1 MSGILRPIRVPLLVS
16 AIVVAGYLAWPYRPV
31 APQPW
36 SEQDKAT
43 LQSLSLSS
51 LPELPDDPSN
61 AVADDPDAAI
71 LGSRLFFDTRLSANG
86 EISCASCHRPELG
99 FTDGLQK
106 GRGIGQSKRNTRSI
120 VGAAYSPWQYWDGR
134 RDSLWSQAL
143 SPLEDPAEHGSDRM
157 HVARFV
163 TTDPAYRSAFEAVFG
178 PAPDLSDAGR
188 FPLAAAPVDDGALA
202 NAWDGMSETDRKI
215 VNAVYADIGK
225 AIAAYERT
233 LLPQETR
240 FDRYVDAVNRGD
252 EALQQ
257 ALFDED
263 EVLGLQLFIGRAR
276 CTECHNGPLLTNNEF
291 HNTAVLSF
299 PGDLPDRG
307 RAAGVREVLANE
319 FNCLGEYS
327 DDAQH
332 RCDELRY
339 VRTGAALVGAT
350 RTPSLRNV
358 GATGP
363 YMHRG
368 QLATLA
374 EVLDHYNRAPD
385 AMIGHNEAKPLD
397 LGKPDLRRLEAFLR
411 TLDDP
416 G

>member
-1 MSGILRPIRVPLLVS
+1 VSSILRSIRIPLLLS
-16 AIVVAGYLAWPYRPV
+16 AIVVTGFLAWPYRPV
-31 APQPW
+31 APDAW
-36 SEQDKAT
+36 SEQDKAM
-43 LQSLSLSS
+43 LRALSIVS
-51 LPELPDDPSN
+51 LPALPPDPSN
-61 AVADDPDAAI
+61 AVADRADAAI

-106 GRGIGQSKRNTRSI
+106 GKGIGQSKRNTRSI
-120 VGAAYSPWQYWDGR
+120 IGAAYSPWQYWDGR

-157 HVARFV
+157 HIARFV
-163 TTDPAYRSAFEAVFG
+163 TTDPAYRREYEALFG
-178 PAPDLSDAGR
+178 PAPDLSDSDR
-188 FPLAAAPVDDGALA
+188 FPPAAAPVKNAALA
-202 NAWDGMSETDRKI
+202 NEWDGMSETDRQL
-215 VNAVYADIGK
+215 VNSVFANIGK

-240 FDRYVDAVNRGD
+240 FDRYVDAVLRDD
-252 EALQQ
+252 ETLQQ
-257 ALFDED
+257 ELFDND
-263 EVLGLQLFIGRAR
+263 EILGLQLFVGKAR

-291 HNTAVLSF
+291 HNTGVLSF

-307 RAAGVREVLANE
+307 RVDGVREVLANE

-327 DDAQH
+327 DDPQR

-339 VRTGAALVGAT
+339 VRTGPELIGAT
-350 RTPSLRNV
+350 RTPTLRNI

-368 QLATLA
+368 QINTLA
-374 EVLDHYNRAPD
+374 EVLGHYNRAPD
-385 AMIGHNEAKPLD
+385 AMIGHNEAKPLE
-397 LGKPDLRRLEAFLR
+397 LGTPDLRRLEAFLR